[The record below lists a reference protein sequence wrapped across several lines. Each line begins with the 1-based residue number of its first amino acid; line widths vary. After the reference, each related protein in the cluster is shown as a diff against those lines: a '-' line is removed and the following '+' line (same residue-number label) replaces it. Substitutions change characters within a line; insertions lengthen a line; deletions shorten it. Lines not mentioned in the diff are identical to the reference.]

1 MNFELYIDDKKIVK
15 PLFNTYTS
23 KKNPNTYILGIKGL
37 NQKEEKKIIECLD
50 LKKRKA
56 ILEND
61 IFSLTCEDIVY
72 VFILPEDFAI
82 FCSNTIG
89 NEIEISIGFLDVNE
103 NFKSTSFTTFVMY
116 KDL

>member
-1 MNFELYIDDKKIVK
+1 MNFEFYIDDKKIVK
-15 PLFNTYTS
+15 PHFNTYTS

-37 NQKEEKKIIECLD
+37 NEKEEKKIVECLD

-56 ILEND
+56 TLEND
-61 IFSLTCEDIVY
+61 VFSLTCEDIVY

-82 FCSNTIG
+82 FCSNITS

-103 NFKSTSFTTFVMY
+103 KFKSASFTTFIMY
-116 KDL
+116 RDL